1 MKHIRT
7 FTAVLLAMSL
17 PTGCELIYPE
27 SSDSENTSSS
37 ESSPESTSSS
47 TENSNSENSTNISSS
62 TETTIRPEPPEV
74 KPVIYPE
81 MKIKLS
87 SEMEEIMELFGDL
100 GAFYHEYLGLEPAW
114 ERITSRKGADG
125 FRNENDRYFGK
136 IVNADITTYSALMAK
151 LKSMLTD
158 KCIEDTSEN
167 ILDWFSTNENDEL
180 YVQNRGAG
188 GYLGTDYI
196 RINSIDYPNNE
207 TIELDMSTVGEKENW
222 GLEEDWIDDFK
233 ITLKKTD
240 CGLRINEIGNYPY
253 FDFAYLKCV
262 VYNNVNMVLDNAP
275 EYVKKAREESDW
287 QRPLTETEEI
297 IKLLEDYSDF
307 FFAMAPSYPDNEKFM
322 DKSQKI
328 TIDAVNSLNEPYTA
342 EYYKAVG
349 LPANT
354 LDELN
359 EKLDG
364 FVTEKPKSDFLKMT
378 DDNFFTVAD
387 NGDIYISNYPFG
399 RATVFD
405 KDKLYLDSIE
415 YPDDN
420 TILVTVTSFRDKESW
435 GTVKDIIDTSTAKI
449 IRTDDGLRINECNI
463 DIISY
468 FGSFDE
474 IIFDDIPL
482 KNLKAPKNGSL

>member
-1 MKHIRT
+1 MKHIKIL
-7 FTAVLLAMSL
+7 TAILLSAAL
-17 PTGCELIYPE
+17 LTGCEFIYPE
-27 SSDSENTSSS
+27 SSDSESSSSS

-47 TENSNSENSTNISSS
+47 TESSTSYNSTIVSSS

-74 KPVIYPE
+74 KPVVYPE
-81 MKIKLS
+81 MELKLS
-87 SEMEEIMELFGDL
+87 SEMGEIMNLFGEF
-100 GAFYHEYLGLEPAW
+100 GAFFYEYLGSEMAW
-114 ERITSRKGADG
+114 ERLISGEGKDI
-125 FRNENDRYFGK
+125 FQPENSNAFGK
-136 IVNADITTYSALMAK
+136 VLNADITTYSALTEK

-158 KCIEDTSEN
+158 KCIENTSED

-180 YVQNRGAG
+180 YVQKRGAG
-188 GYLGTDYI
+188 GYLGYDYF
-196 RINSIDYPNNE
+196 RINSIGYPDGE
-207 TIELDMSTVGEKENW
+207 IIALDMSRVGEKENW
-222 GLEEDWIDDFK
+222 GYDEDCAEDFRVV
-233 ITLKKTD
+233 LKKTD
-240 CGLRINEIGNYPY
+240 GGLRIDEFTGNPL
-253 FDFAYLKCV
+253 DFACLGLV
-262 VYNNVNMVLDNAP
+262 VYNNVYMVLDNVP
-275 EYVKKAREESDW
+275 EYAKKIREESGW
-287 QRPLTETEEI
+287 QKPLNETEEI
-297 IKLLEDYSDF
+297 LKLLKDYSDF
-307 FFAMAPSYPDNEKFM
+307 YFAMTPSENEKFM

-328 TIDAVNSLNEPYTA
+328 SIDAVNSLNEPYTA

-354 LDELN
+354 LDELT

-364 FVTEKPKSDFLKMT
+364 FVTEKPKSGFLKMT

-474 IIFDDIPL
+474 IIFDDI
-482 KNLKAPKNGSL
+482 SQ